1 MRCNTLLRVPLTE
14 GSAEADIA
22 CTWLGL
28 YRFPMVSQAELSSL
42 ETAIRELSERITLA
56 ADELVGTKEED
67 VALDLYEVERSL
79 KTAQRRIAR
88 AADGLAKS

>member
-28 YRFPMVSQAELSSL
+28 YRLPMVSQAELSSL

-79 KTAQRRIAR
+79 KTTQRRIAR
-88 AADGLAKS
+88 AADGLANS

>member
-88 AADGLAKS
+88 AADGLANS

>member
-22 CTWLGL
+22 CSWLGL